1 MTQRVN
7 NRILWLITSL
17 KNALIWL
24 FILILKTKNLQQL
37 KGMESS
43 KLGNEKGVPFLNR
56 RYTTGVPF
64 LSIMVYKRVWGWTS
78 EGGLPVLNVVDYP
91 PPPPPPGIAGL
102 TVLGR

>member
-78 EGGLPVLNVVDYP
+78 EGGLPVVTVVDYP

>member
-1 MTQRVN
+1 
-7 NRILWLITSL
+7 
-17 KNALIWL
+17 
-24 FILILKTKNLQQL
+24 
-37 KGMESS
+37 MESS

-91 PPPPPPGIAGL
+91 PPPPAWDCRFDCTWPI
-102 TVLGR
+102 TYVLLYFFYFSNMKFVLN

>member
-1 MTQRVN
+1 
-7 NRILWLITSL
+7 
-17 KNALIWL
+17 
-24 FILILKTKNLQQL
+24 
-37 KGMESS
+37 MESS

-91 PPPPPPGIAGL
+91 PPPPPGIAGL